1 MRVWMAMKNCIH
13 ETVSRLLELESLEE
27 RLRGFKRSREDTS
40 DVDALIDSLRANIP
54 LAVLVVHDRMR
65 DRGRRSLAEVRHGV
79 CSGCHLALAIGNV
92 HELMTGALR
101 RCGNCGR
108 YLYVVDDEGERE
120 RSSVQPTKRKSV
132 PAGSAL
138 TNEAR

>member
-1 MRVWMAMKNCIH
+1 MVMKNCTH
-13 ETVSRLLELESLEE
+13 ETVSRLLELETLEE
-27 RLRGFKRSREDTS
+27 RLRTLKRRREDTS
-40 DVDALIDSLRANIP
+40 DIDALLDSLRANMP
-54 LAVLVVHDRMR
+54 VSVLVVHDRMR
-65 DRGRRSLAEVRHGV
+65 DRGRRSVAEVRHGV

-92 HELMTGALR
+92 HELKTGALR

-120 RSSVQPTKRKSV
+120 RSSVQPTKRKS
-132 PAGSAL
+132 AAL